1 MGDSMAIEKNQIKT
15 SIFLTL
21 LMILTPLAAASTVTT
36 FADGS
41 SEVSIEFKD
50 GVNNYNNTDGGFSV
64 PSDETITSASLSILG
79 TVENYSN
86 SQRTGIK
93 QPGFSWDPL
102 VNNGLTT
109 FGNRSDFRFDSP
121 QGVEPLSLLSESIT
135 TDFETESS
143 EFTNLSQSF
152 NSVTNTPIA
161 WEYNQ
166 LKFKQLT
173 GGPDN
178 CASGDMC
185 WGTSIFD
192 TDYTNDLDNGLL
204 GFDAVKYEL
213 NTPSFYLSPNLNDTF
228 LRFSS
233 WHSLETHVTGTNDF
247 IYPDCAYLEIRTS
260 TNGIFGPNDP
270 WDILQFNIPESVDL
284 SPGQGFHV
292 ADDGTSQ
299 SNYIMSG
306 CEGIPGGLFGLAGT
320 SATPSNPNGWATA
333 AAQLAQYLGLYA
345 QVRFVLE
352 HTDTPGNQA
361 PTNRHGWYID
371 DFRIGEGYVNSGRVI
386 LNNIQPPQTYD
397 DKQPNGYGLLSLDSF
412 VPGDSQLTTSVIDP
426 VSGLFVNTPTGQLK
440 SLSGSVIEL
449 WDINVDEYPSINI
462 VLDFQTDQDRVSS
475 PIVHGYDLG
484 SRIGVTFVNKD
495 IVRDF
500 GLTDNESLNYVQ
512 DPNDPPL
519 QYQLNSSSIIS
530 QFSKPIYGIGL
541 YGINPAKCNA
551 APSLSHPYY
560 QMDMGLQFNQINYLT
575 TPIFEFTLLLEVL
588 SDCEA
593 EDIWMDLKFGQHLS
607 DISIDIGD
615 DGLTEWNFV
624 EPGFGSF
631 GFQNNFYGGEFNGQS
646 TAIDSVDIKIDG
658 ITGNEVGGFF
668 LLPKGANVTYI
679 NLDFANNNI
688 FSVNQT
694 SIAFDFDIVVG
705 TEELKLS
712 TVQYDPNSNVKLFDT
727 IATKWKILK
736 NTNDILSDPFLP
748 VYKTDDSGID
758 WVRVGFRVTQ
768 EDSPGGEVDLTN
780 LKVVYHYDAI
790 ISDNIEFSNYL
801 REYIA
806 VNSQDPSQLSNN
818 QLFVPINT
826 SVTNGGTLQLGELNI
841 TSQSGY
847 DSTLLWNND
856 DFGLYA
862 TGEIYEVVTTH
873 SVSQSTGSALDEA
886 RLRFKYGEESIYLGY
901 DLSTGF
907 YESDSQDDYIS
918 LHPSSGSI
926 DLPQNSGKQ
935 VTWRFTVN
943 SAWDDQNRVLIL
955 SETVA
960 TDGVIG
966 MLSGILLEP
975 EIGNAIENDITLQDF
990 TLQNTAGVI
999 QNLDDSYSNQ
1009 EIKLRAN
1016 ITYEDLAISPS
1027 PNSFY
1032 VVVEKRTIEIDGEF
1046 TNITWIETANKTGL
1060 IYGILDWSVNLGAF
1074 NVGSNT
1080 YRLRIGG
1087 YDGGDVVCTN
1097 AAFNPDSDCG
1107 LQFNLTV
1114 DILNPQ
1120 LFSFDLYKLPTGTG
1134 DVNSDNNWRPIYDDS
1149 WAIPK
1154 IQQEF
1159 RLIIGD
1165 VPNPPNSAVVHVW
1178 VEYDHDANSN
1188 GLAEADEYIQ
1198 VPVQSDGQ
1206 SPNSTYIAE
1215 YNDYANSGL
1224 KGKVSIWVECYDLAG
1239 NSVEGGAAGL
1249 DNDLI
1254 TYVSMQLQYPSINS
1268 LIIEDSRGNP
1278 LIGTIP
1284 SNPPQGVGKWN
1295 QTLFAGNQ
1303 YSLIIDAEDGN
1314 GWKDVDLV
1322 EIELAPSLTNFD
1334 TKILYYPR
1342 NQTAY
1347 TQSTVFSIL
1356 QNGDGEYLSSI
1367 RTTDGNVLL
1376 DPFEANFL
1384 ISIPVAFNWG
1394 LAIDENTKFTPRFS
1408 IKDIDNSPVFSDQS
1422 FRQQWRYANDMAL
1435 DLRTDL
1441 INEVMISPTL
1451 VDTDFPISPNLFSID
1466 KGSVSG
1472 GDVVMFSG
1480 QYSFTSGIVEQVF
1493 INPETELTLEIT
1505 RGEVYK
1511 DALSDFDAVDEE
1523 ITTHT
1528 FTGGQFEIGIKLPS
1542 FQNIFNYTFR
1552 LVNLPVGAQD
1562 LTTSNCFGSS
1572 TQGCGKFSI
1581 KVDDEPPEVVYNSWS
1596 ALRGELDSNDPSA
1609 TLLDEMPTSSY
1620 HCVDLS
1626 LQINE
1631 RGSLY
1636 EEDVSLKWMYFVG
1649 NPEDGTTWSVY
1660 QNNYGNTPLSTE
1672 VNLSKGSGIGY
1683 LRASADCVDLWPV
1696 GPGQFEVVESNLQNA
1711 DVTLVIWIDGSD
1723 GAGSPIIGGGS
1734 YDSNDGSAFG
1744 ILGSKIEYEST
1755 YDLAFESALFQVRN
1769 MRTIPD
1775 APEIGDSIELE
1786 VELINT
1792 GSIPGVAEL
1801 EIRSVTNNGVPVF
1814 EGYMTSQEI
1823 GISQSQWVSIGLE
1836 EFNDATTGMYYI
1848 VYDNETG
1855 EVLFNGKDQGKTF
1868 NVKVSSSDDS
1878 GFSMGL
1884 VLIILV
1890 GVIAILVVVV
1900 VVISRRDGGDDFE
1913 DLYEDEDDKSYA
1925 SIPPSQTYSAPATQ
1939 VSPEMAE
1946 AMEKF
1951 TFWTQEEIQG
1961 YFDQGWNIQQLEEWL
1976 ESQ

>member
-1 MGDSMAIEKNQIKT
+1 M
-15 SIFLTL
+15 
-21 LMILTPLAAASTVTT
+21 
-36 FADGS
+36 
-41 SEVSIEFKD
+41 
-50 GVNNYNNTDGGFSV
+50 
-64 PSDETITSASLSILG
+64 
-79 TVENYSN
+79 
-86 SQRTGIK
+86 
-93 QPGFSWDPL
+93 
-102 VNNGLTT
+102 
-109 FGNRSDFRFDSP
+109 
-121 QGVEPLSLLSESIT
+121 
-135 TDFETESS
+135 
-143 EFTNLSQSF
+143 
-152 NSVTNTPIA
+152 
-161 WEYNQ
+161 
-166 LKFKQLT
+166 
-173 GGPDN
+173 
-178 CASGDMC
+178 
-185 WGTSIFD
+185 
-192 TDYTNDLDNGLL
+192 
-204 GFDAVKYEL
+204 
-213 NTPSFYLSPNLNDTF
+213 
-228 LRFSS
+228 
-233 WHSLETHVTGTNDF
+233 
-247 IYPDCAYLEIRTS
+247 
-260 TNGIFGPNDP
+260 
-270 WDILQFNIPESVDL
+270 
-284 SPGQGFHV
+284 
-292 ADDGTSQ
+292 
-299 SNYIMSG
+299 
-306 CEGIPGGLFGLAGT
+306 
-320 SATPSNPNGWATA
+320 
-333 AAQLAQYLGLYA
+333 
-345 QVRFVLE
+345 
-352 HTDTPGNQA
+352 
-361 PTNRHGWYID
+361 
-371 DFRIGEGYVNSGRVI
+371 
-386 LNNIQPPQTYD
+386 
-397 DKQPNGYGLLSLDSF
+397 
-412 VPGDSQLTTSVIDP
+412 
-426 VSGLFVNTPTGQLK
+426 
-440 SLSGSVIEL
+440 
-449 WDINVDEYPSINI
+449 
-462 VLDFQTDQDRVSS
+462 
-475 PIVHGYDLG
+475 
-484 SRIGVTFVNKD
+484 
-495 IVRDF
+495 
-500 GLTDNESLNYVQ
+500 
-512 DPNDPPL
+512 
-519 QYQLNSSSIIS
+519 
-530 QFSKPIYGIGL
+530 
-541 YGINPAKCNA
+541 
-551 APSLSHPYY
+551 
-560 QMDMGLQFNQINYLT
+560 
-575 TPIFEFTLLLEVL
+575 
-588 SDCEA
+588 
-593 EDIWMDLKFGQHLS
+593 
-607 DISIDIGD
+607 
-615 DGLTEWNFV
+615 
-624 EPGFGSF
+624 
-631 GFQNNFYGGEFNGQS
+631 
-646 TAIDSVDIKIDG
+646 
-658 ITGNEVGGFF
+658 
-668 LLPKGANVTYI
+668 
-679 NLDFANNNI
+679 
-688 FSVNQT
+688 
-694 SIAFDFDIVVG
+694 
-705 TEELKLS
+705 
-712 TVQYDPNSNVKLFDT
+712 
-727 IATKWKILK
+727 
-736 NTNDILSDPFLP
+736 
-748 VYKTDDSGID
+748 
-758 WVRVGFRVTQ
+758 
-768 EDSPGGEVDLTN
+768 
-780 LKVVYHYDAI
+780 
-790 ISDNIEFSNYL
+790 
-801 REYIA
+801 
-806 VNSQDPSQLSNN
+806 
-818 QLFVPINT
+818 
-826 SVTNGGTLQLGELNI
+826 
-841 TSQSGY
+841 
-847 DSTLLWNND
+847 
-856 DFGLYA
+856 
-862 TGEIYEVVTTH
+862 
-873 SVSQSTGSALDEA
+873 
-886 RLRFKYGEESIYLGY
+886 
-901 DLSTGF
+901 
-907 YESDSQDDYIS
+907 
-918 LHPSSGSI
+918 
-926 DLPQNSGKQ
+926 
-935 VTWRFTVN
+935 
-943 SAWDDQNRVLIL
+943 
-955 SETVA
+955 
-960 TDGVIG
+960 
-966 MLSGILLEP
+966 
-975 EIGNAIENDITLQDF
+975 
-990 TLQNTAGVI
+990 
-999 QNLDDSYSNQ
+999 
-1009 EIKLRAN
+1009 
-1016 ITYEDLAISPS
+1016 
-1027 PNSFY
+1027 
-1032 VVVEKRTIEIDGEF
+1032 
-1046 TNITWIETANKTGL
+1046 
-1060 IYGILDWSVNLGAF
+1060 
-1074 NVGSNT
+1074 
-1080 YRLRIGG
+1080 
-1087 YDGGDVVCTN
+1087 
-1097 AAFNPDSDCG
+1097 
-1107 LQFNLTV
+1107 
-1114 DILNPQ
+1114 
-1120 LFSFDLYKLPTGTG
+1120 
-1134 DVNSDNNWRPIYDDS
+1134 
-1149 WAIPK
+1149 
-1154 IQQEF
+1154 
-1159 RLIIGD
+1159 IIGD
-1165 VPNPPNSAVVHVW
+1165 VPNPPDSAVVHVW

-1198 VPVQSDGQ
+1198 VPVQSNGQ

-1268 LIIEDSRGNP
+1268 LTIEDSRDNP

-1295 QTLFAGNQ
+1295 QTMFAGNQ

-1342 NQTAY
+1342 NQTTY

-1394 LAIDENTKFTPRFS
+1394 LAIDENTKFTPSFS

-1505 RGEVYK
+1505 RGEVFK

-1523 ITTHT
+1523 ITTHA

-1552 LVNLPVGAQD
+1552 LVNLPAGAQD

-1636 EEDVSLKWMYFVG
+1636 EEDISLKWMYFVG

-1723 GAGSPIIGGGS
+1723 GAGAPIIGGGS

-1775 APEIGDSIELE
+1775 APEIGDSITLE

-1884 VLIILV
+1884 VLIILI

-1913 DLYEDEDDKSYA
+1913 DLYEEEDDKSYA

>member
-1 MGDSMAIEKNQIKT
+1 MAIEKNQIKT

-50 GVNNYNNTDGGFSV
+50 GVNNYNNTDGGFTV
-64 PSDETITSASLSILG
+64 TSDETITSANLNILG
-79 TVENYSN
+79 DVENYSN
-86 SQRTGIK
+86 SQRVGVK
-93 QPGFSWDPL
+93 QSGFSWDPL
-102 VNNGLTT
+102 QNNGLTT
-109 FGNRSDFRFDSP
+109 FGNRSDFRFESSN
-121 QGVEPLSLLSESIT
+121 GVEPLSLLSESLT
-135 TDFETESS
+135 TDFETDTS

-152 NSVTNTPIA
+152 NSATNTPVA
-161 WEYNQ
+161 WEYDQ

-173 GGPDN
+173 AGPDT

-185 WGTSIFD
+185 WGTSMFD
-192 TDYTNDLDNGLL
+192 ADYADDIDNGLV
-204 GFDAVKYEL
+204 GFDQVRFEL
-213 NTPSFYLSPNLNDTF
+213 TTPSFYLPLDLNDTF

-233 WHSLETHVTGTNDF
+233 WHALETHLTGTNDF
-247 IYPDCAYLEIRTS
+247 VYPDCAYLEIRTS
-260 TNGIFGPNDP
+260 ANGVFGPNDP
-270 WDILQFNIPESVDL
+270 WNLLQFNIPESSGI
-284 SPGQGFHV
+284 SPGQGFHIR
-292 ADDGTSQ
+292 DDGTFA

-306 CEGIPGGLFGLAGT
+306 CEGIPDGIFGLAGT
-320 SATPSNPNGWATA
+320 SVSPSNQDGWATV

-361 PTNRHGWYID
+361 STNRHGWYVD
-371 DFRIGEGYVNSGRVI
+371 DFRIGEGYVNSGRII

-412 VPGDSQLTTSVIDP
+412 VPGDSSLTISVIDP
-426 VSGLFVNTPTGQLK
+426 VTSSYVNTPNGQLK
-440 SLSGSVIEL
+440 SLSGNIIEL
-449 WDINVDEYPSINI
+449 WGINVDQYPSIRI

-475 PIVHGYDLG
+475 PIIHGYDIG
-484 SRIGVTFVNKD
+484 SRVGLTFVNKD

-500 GLTDNESLNYVQ
+500 GLTDNESFNFVY
-512 DPNDPPL
+512 DTSESPP
-519 QYQLNSSSIIS
+519 QYRYNSSSVIS
-530 QFSKPIYGIGL
+530 QFSKPIYGIEISGVD
-541 YGINPAKCNA
+541 PAKCTA
-551 APSLSHPYY
+551 DAFLSHPYY
-560 QMDMGLQFNQINYLT
+560 SNDMILQLDQINYLD
-575 TPIFEFTLLLEVL
+575 TPVFEFTLILELL
-588 SDCEA
+588 SDCEI
-593 EDIWMDLKFGQHLS
+593 EDIWMDLHFGHHLS
-607 DISIDIGD
+607 GISIDIGD
-615 DGLTEWNFV
+615 DGIKEWDFV

-631 GFQNNFYGGEFNGQS
+631 GFQNQFYGGEFNGQS
-646 TAIDSVDIKIDG
+646 TGLDNVDIGIDP
-658 ITGNEVGGFF
+658 ITRTEIGGFF
-668 LLPKGANVTYI
+668 LLPKGANVTYL
-679 NLDFANNNI
+679 NLDFVNNDI
-688 FSVNQT
+688 FAANQT
-694 SIAFDFDIVVG
+694 DIGFDFDIVAG
-705 TEELKLS
+705 TEELALGTVPYEAGTDFTLS
-712 TVQYDPNSNVKLFDT
+712 GITTFELTIIEVTNFLLNDPL
-727 IATKWKILK
+727 
-736 NTNDILSDPFLP
+736 LP
-748 VYKTDDSGID
+748 VFKTDDSGID
-758 WVRVGFRVTQ
+758 WMRVGFRVTQ
-768 EDSPGGEVDLTN
+768 DDSNGGKVTLSN
-780 LKVVYHYDAI
+780 LKMVYEYDATM
-790 ISDNIEFSNYL
+790 SDNIQLSNYL

-806 VNSQDPSQLSNN
+806 VNSQDSSQLSGN

-826 SVTNGGTLQLGELNI
+826 TVANGGSLYLGELNI

-856 DFGLYA
+856 EFGLYA

-886 RLRFKYGEESIYLGY
+886 RLRFKYGDESIYLGY

-990 TLQNTAGVI
+990 TLENTAGVI

-1009 EIKLRAN
+1009 EIRIKAN
-1016 ITYEDLAISPS
+1016 ITYEDLEISPS

-1032 VVVEKRTIEIDGEF
+1032 VVVEKRTIEADGEF
-1046 TNITWIETANKTGL
+1046 ANITWIETANKTGL
-1060 IYGILDWSVNLGAF
+1060 IYGILDWTVDLGAF

-1087 YDGGDVVCTN
+1087 YDGGDVICTN
-1097 AAFNPDSDCG
+1097 AAYNPDSDCG

-1114 DILNPQ
+1114 DILDPQ
-1120 LFSFDLYKLPTGTG
+1120 LFTFDLYKLPKGTG
-1134 DVNSDNNWRPIYDDS
+1134 DLNSDNNWRSIYDDS
-1149 WAIPK
+1149 WAVPK

-1159 RLIIGD
+1159 RLIVGD
-1165 VPNPPNSAVVHVW
+1165 VPNPPDSAVVHVW

-1198 VPVQSDGQ
+1198 IPVQSNGQ
-1206 SPNSTYIAE
+1206 SPNSTYIGE

-1268 LIIEDSRGNP
+1268 LTIEDSKGNP

-1303 YSLIIDAEDGN
+1303 YSLIIDAQDGN
-1314 GWKDVDLV
+1314 GWKDVDVV

-1334 TKILYYPR
+1334 TKIMYFPR
-1342 NQTAY
+1342 NQTTY
-1347 TQSTVFSIL
+1347 TESPLFSIL
-1356 QNGDGEYLSSI
+1356 QNADGEYLSSI
-1367 RTTDGNVLL
+1367 RTIDGNVLL

-1384 ISIPVAFNWG
+1384 ISIPVIFNWG
-1394 LAIDENTKFTPRFS
+1394 LAIDENTKFTPTFS

-1441 INEVMISPTL
+1441 INEIMISPTL
-1451 VDTDFPISPNLFSID
+1451 VDTDFPISPNLFSIN

-1480 QYSFTSGIVEQVF
+1480 QYSFTSGMVEQVF

-1505 RGEVYK
+1505 RGEVFK
-1511 DALSDFDAVDEE
+1511 DPLNDFDAVDEE
-1523 ITTHT
+1523 ITTHA

-1552 LVNLPVGAQD
+1552 LINLPTGAQD

-1596 ALRGELDSNDPSA
+1596 ALRGELSSSDPST

-1626 LQINE
+1626 VQINE

-1660 QNNYGNTPLSTE
+1660 QNNYGNSPLSTE

-1683 LRASADCVDLWPV
+1683 IRATANCVDLWPV
-1696 GPGQFEVVESNLQNA
+1696 GPGQFEVVESDLQNA
-1711 DVTLVIWIDGSD
+1711 DVKLVIWIDGKD
-1723 GAGSPIIGGGS
+1723 GAGAPIIGGGS

-1744 ILGSKIEYEST
+1744 ILGSKVEYEST

-1769 MRTIPD
+1769 MRTIPE
-1775 APEIGDSIELE
+1775 APEIGDSIKLE

-1814 EGYMTSQEI
+1814 EGYITSQEI
-1823 GISQSQWVSIGLE
+1823 GISQSQWVAIGLE

-1884 VLIILV
+1884 ILIILI

-1900 VVISRRDGGDDFE
+1900 VVISRRNNDVDFD
-1913 DLYEDEDDKSYA
+1913 DLYDDEDDKSYA
-1925 SIPPSQTYSAPATQ
+1925 SIPPSQSYSAPAAQ

-1961 YFDQGWNIQQLEEWL
+1961 YFDQGWSIQQLEEWL

>member
-41 SEVSIEFKD
+41 SAVSIEFKD
-50 GVNNYNNTDGGFSV
+50 GVNNYNNTDGGFTV
-64 PSDETITSASLSILG
+64 PIDETITSAKLEIPSNVVNDSF
-79 TVENYSN
+79 YSHN
-86 SQRTGIK
+86 GVDQM
-93 QPGFSWDPL
+93 GFSWDPAQ
-102 VNNGLTT
+102 NNGLTT
-109 FGNRSDFRFDSP
+109 VSNSSNFNFGATINGATS
-121 QGVEPLSLLSESIT
+121 LSSESIVD
-135 TDFETESS
+135 DFETNNGNYVNSS
-143 EFTNLSQSF
+143 QTV
-152 NSVTNTPIA
+152 NSVTNEPIA
-161 WEYNQ
+161 WEYDNYQ
-166 LKFKQLT
+166 YKQLLN
-173 GGPDN
+173 GPDE

-192 TDYTNDLDNGLL
+192 TDYTNDLNNGLV
-204 GFDAVKYEL
+204 GSDVVRYEL
-213 NTPSFYLSPNLNDTF
+213 SSPSFYLPTTLNDTF

-233 WHSLETHVTGTNDF
+233 WHALETHLTPTNDF
-247 IYPDCAYLEIRTS
+247 IYPDCAYVQIRTS
-260 TNGIFGPNDP
+260 ATGSFTPNDP
-270 WDILQFNIPESVDL
+270 WNMLQFNIPESSGI
-284 SPGQGFHV
+284 SPGQGFHIR
-292 ADDGTSQ
+292 DDSGSS
-299 SNYIMSG
+299 SNFITAG
-306 CEGIPGGLFGLAGT
+306 CEGIPTGLFGLAGT
-320 SATPSNPNGWATA
+320 SSTTSNPDGWATA
-333 AAQLAQYLGLYA
+333 AAQLAQYLGNYA
-345 QVRFVLE
+345 QIRFVLE
-352 HTDTPGNQA
+352 HSDTPGTQA
-361 PTNRHGWYID
+361 QTNRHGWYID
-371 DFRIGEGYVNSGRVI
+371 DIKIGEGYAETGRMVI
-386 LNNIQPPQTYD
+386 NNVQPEQSYD
-397 DKQPNGYGLLSLDSF
+397 DRQPNGYGLLSLDRF
-412 VPGDSQLTTSVIDP
+412 TPGDSELTVSVIDP
-426 VSGLFVNTPTGQLK
+426 ASGLHVTTPNGLLK
-440 SLSGSVIEL
+440 DLTGSVIEL
-449 WDINVDEYPSINI
+449 WDVDVDQYPYIDI
-462 VLDFQTDQDRVSS
+462 VLDLEADTDRVST
-475 PIVHGYDLG
+475 PLIYGYDLG
-484 SRIGVTFVNKD
+484 SRIGLTFVDKD
-495 IVRDF
+495 LVRDF
-500 GLTDNESLNYVQ
+500 GITENASLDYQHDVNGDNLLFSFESK
-512 DPNDPPL
+512 DM
-519 QYQLNSSSIIS
+519 IEK
-530 QFSKPIYGIGL
+530 FSKPL
-541 YGINPAKCNA
+541 YGIKMSGVDA
-551 APSLSHPYY
+551 ARCISVSTLSHPYLIDDY
-560 QMDMGLQFNQINYLT
+560 LLQNDVITYFDS
-575 TPIFEFTLLLEVL
+575 PVFEFNFEMELQGNC
-588 SDCEA
+588 DI
-593 EDIWMDLKFGQHLS
+593 EDIWFDLYFGHHLS
-607 DISIDIGD
+607 DLEVDFGA
-615 DGLTEWNFV
+615 DGVHEWEFSQ
-624 EPGFGSF
+624 PAFGLF
-631 GFQNNFYGGEFNGQS
+631 GLQSQFYNNEFNGIS
-646 TAIDSVDIKIDG
+646 TSIDKTDIKIDAAVE
-658 ITGNEVGGFF
+658 TEVGAFF
-668 LLPKGANVTYI
+668 LIPHMANVSYFSVEFSNSDIYSLNDTSYGFD
-679 NLDFANNNI
+679 LDFVIGTDEI
-688 FSVNQT
+688 FLT
-694 SIAFDFDIVVG
+694 R
-705 TEELKLS
+705 
-712 TVQYDPNSNVKLFDT
+712 VQNVPDSKVSLLETFN
-727 IATKWKILK
+727 APKILLGV
-736 NTNDILSDPFLP
+736 NTLLDNQSLP
-748 VYKTDDSGID
+748 IYKTDDSGID
-758 WVRVGFRVTQ
+758 WVRAGFRVTQ
-768 EDSPGGEVDLTN
+768 TDSNGGGSVDFTN
-780 LKVVYHYDAI
+780 LRIVYDYTAEL
-790 ISDNIEFSNYL
+790 SDNIGLGSYL
-801 REYIA
+801 SEYVA
-806 VNSQDPSQLSNN
+806 VESQDASGSTTN
-818 QLFVPINT
+818 QLFIPVNV
-826 SVTNGGTLQLGELNI
+826 SVGNGGSLTMQGLNI
-841 TSQSGY
+841 TTEAGY
-847 DSTLLWNND
+847 DSTLQWNND
-856 DFGLYA
+856 ELGLYA

-886 RLRFKYGEESIYLGY
+886 RLRFRYGEESIHLGY

-907 YESDSQDDYIS
+907 YESDSVDDYIS
-918 LHPSSGSI
+918 LHPSSSSI
-926 DLPQNSGKQ
+926 DLPLNGGKQ
-935 VTWRFTVN
+935 ITWRFTVN
-943 SAWDDQNRVLIL
+943 SAWDDQSRVVIL

-960 TDGVIG
+960 TNGVIG

-975 EIGNAIENDITLQDF
+975 EIGNAIENDITIEDF
-990 TLQNTAGVI
+990 TLQNSAGVI

-1009 EIKLRAN
+1009 EIKLSAN
-1016 ITYEDLAISPS
+1016 ISYEDLDISPS

-1032 VVVEKRTIEIDGEF
+1032 VVVEKRTIEVDGEF
-1046 TNITWIETANKTGL
+1046 SNITWIETANKTGL

-1087 YDGGDVVCTN
+1087 YDGGDVICTN

-1134 DVNSDNNWRPIYDDS
+1134 DINSDDNWRPIYDDS

-1159 RLIIGD
+1159 RLVIGD

-1268 LIIEDSRGNP
+1268 LTIEDSRGNP

-1295 QTLFAGNQ
+1295 QTIFAGNQ

-1356 QNGDGEYLSSI
+1356 QNGDGESLSSI

-1394 LAIDENTKFTPRFS
+1394 LAIDENTKFTPSFS

-1505 RGEVYK
+1505 RGEVFK

-1552 LVNLPVGAQD
+1552 LVNLPAGAQD

-1723 GAGSPIIGGGS
+1723 GAGAPIIGGGS

-1775 APEIGDSIELE
+1775 APEVGDSIELE

-1878 GFSMGL
+1878 GFSMSL

-1939 VSPEMAE
+1939 VSTEMAE